1 MLTFA
6 PPFRTL
12 LLKRI
17 RGLTDAQL
25 TAYEALVALRH
36 ELIQM
41 LNREDDPDKVG
52 ILKKQIQQAGNR
64 AYDQIKAFK
73 DQIDALHDLWV
84 ARQTLALQQSNYF
97 QFPLNLNWKP
107 LFIDWRKLYCY
118 GLAWLDYR
126 LTQVKTGATL
136 LQARIRKSPIK
147 QKPDDRTPPEKK
159 PEG

>member
-6 PPFRTL
+6 PAFRTL

-17 RGLTDAQL
+17 RGLTNAQL

-36 ELIQM
+36 ELIQ
-41 LNREDDPDKVG
+41 LKARDPKNAG
-52 ILKKQIQQAGNR
+52 RLQKQIDRAGDR
-64 AYDQIKAFK
+64 AHDQIKEYKAQFE
-73 DQIDALHDLWV
+73 ALHDLWV

-97 QFPLNLNWKP
+97 QFPLNLNWKR

-126 LTQVKTGATL
+126 LVQVKTGATL
-136 LQARIRKSPIK
+136 MQARIKKSPVK
-147 QKPDDRTPPEKK
+147 GKSNDRKPPNEKHN
-159 PEG
+159 G